1 MLIAAPLALVFSL
14 GIIRSHPEQIRPGVW
29 AGNRVESLPLPTTG
43 YKVYIVGEHHG
54 LTENADFQLAYLR
67 MLVDRTHLRDVAL
80 EEKSLYETDA
90 QSYIDGDAKPLPA
103 ALCLRASLLRGLRLL
118 NSKLE
123 PSKHVRIH
131 LIDVDSPASAIHEHL
146 LLLSKSIPHSDSVA
160 VPRPADLKDHG
171 EETVRRLEALVSDQ
185 QVHSELRTVGFAIRA
200 LRDGFEV
207 GTGPAKGSA
216 YLEEREEAMTENL
229 AELIRR
235 SGSGGVLVVCGFDH
249 ASRRE
254 RKDGGPNRN
263 QPFWPMAA
271 RLESSGL
278 RTFTI
283 VTFPL
288 SGETFWRGT
297 ATQLP
302 WGAADGHLSTGEKLS
317 EVILSA
323 PSANFFYIDALK
335 EHAQIPSED
344 VSHYGPDAFMLFPV
358 AHPMLDECIS
368 VETH

>member
-1 MLIAAPLALVFSL
+1 MLITAPLALVFSL

-43 YKVYIVGEHHG
+43 YKVYIVGEQHG

-90 QSYIDGDAKPLPA
+90 QSYIDGAAKPLPA

-146 LLLSKSIPHSDSVA
+146 LLLSKRIPHSDSVI
-160 VPRPADLKDHG
+160 VPQLEDLKEHG
-171 EETVRRLEALVSDQ
+171 EECVRKLEAITSDVQ
-185 QVHSELRTVGFAIRA
+185 FRSELRTVMFAIQA
-200 LRDGFEV
+200 LRDGFEA
-207 GTGPAKGSA
+207 GTGPSKGSS

-229 AELIRR
+229 ARLVHR
-235 SGSGGVLVVCGFDH
+235 GAKGGVLVVCGFDH

-254 RKDGGPNRN
+254 RADGGPNRN
-263 QPFWPMAA
+263 ELF
-271 RLESSGL
+271 G
-278 RTFTI
+278 
-283 VTFPL
+283 
-288 SGETFWRGT
+288 
-297 ATQLP
+297 P
-302 WGAADGHLSTGEKLS
+302 WQRVWNDLVCERSR
-317 EVILSA
+317 
-323 PSANFFYIDALK
+323 
-335 EHAQIPSED
+335 
-344 VSHYGPDAFMLFPV
+344 
-358 AHPMLDECIS
+358 
-368 VETH
+368 